1 MDALITQLE
10 EVFTEFPDTLARHHR
25 SRDGHHKQNSTLTS
39 RQELNEAFLCII
51 SGLQKVTNA
60 NREMATDEALQ
71 VLKPE
76 LACFKE
82 IALKLRQYGS
92 GIREVIEGFKLIWRI
107 FEGYIRDLIA
117 SENSIFNML
126 KDLRYLADLVELEV
140 CGYWETFDVNS
151 IVLESTQDNKRLDRE
166 KATYKSIF
174 ETTSNL
180 VLIAD
185 GAGRIIEVNPEVK
198 SFFYGQEI
206 IGRFC
211 WDVLGL
217 PCSRVDEVL
226 EHVPPDITR
235 ELTIP
240 ALDTSR
246 VFNLQ
251 IKPLSQMYPLAEGI
265 LLILSDITY
274 VVDHRQA
281 LEHRVAERTRALARS
296 EKIVDTVFQSVGKGI
311 LLLDSDLE
319 IFKANQMASEMYG
332 IPLEV
337 LVGTP
342 FRLLVDEKGMLLMSE
357 VCQTLV
363 DGEISSIECLSTYV
377 DGRTFPSALTVASM
391 SLEGR
396 SFWPI
401 IVWDISEQKELAD
414 KLLSQKIHAEEMNVT
429 LRNVLATIEN
439 QRKELEQN
447 ISNRIRTSILPGI
460 AKVQI
465 EQDENIRA
473 NYLALIKE
481 QLVSLTT
488 GFADGLDGDLLKLSK
503 TELQVCQFVRAGLTG
518 KEICDTM
525 NIAFET
531 VQTHRKNIRKK
542 LGLRGKEVNLY
553 TFLVERNFE
562 FE

>member
-1 MDALITQLE
+1 MDALIAQLE
-10 EVFTEFPDTLARHHR
+10 EILCEFPDTLARHHR
-25 SRDGHHKQNSTLTS
+25 CREGHQKQNSILTS
-39 RQELNEAFLCII
+39 RQELNEAFLCIL
-51 SGLQKVTNA
+51 SGLKKVTNTDL
-60 NREMATDEALQ
+60 EMATDEALQ
-71 VLKPE
+71 ILGLE
-76 LACFKE
+76 LTCFKE

-92 GIREVIEGFKLIWRI
+92 SIREVIEGFKLIWRI
-107 FEGYIRDLIA
+107 FDGYIRDLIA
-117 SENSIFNML
+117 SENSISNML
-126 KDLRYLADLVELEV
+126 KDLRYLADLIELEV
-140 CGYWETFDVNS
+140 YSYWETFDVNS
-151 IVLESTQDNKRLDRE
+151 IVLEFAQNNKKLSRE
-166 KATYKSIF
+166 KAAYKSIF
-174 ETTSNL
+174 DTSSNL

-198 SFFYGQEI
+198 SCLYDQEI

-217 PCSRVDEVL
+217 PCRRVKEIL
-226 EHVPPDITR
+226 EYVPSDITR
-235 ELTIP
+235 EVTIP
-240 ALDTSR
+240 ALDNSR

-281 LEHRVAERTRALARS
+281 LELRVVERTRALARS
-296 EKIVDTVFQSVGKGI
+296 EKIVDTIFQSVGKGI
-311 LLLDSDLE
+311 LLLDSDFE

-342 FRLLVDEKGMLLMSE
+342 YRSLVDEKGVLLMSE
-357 VCQTLV
+357 VCQTLM
-363 DGEISSIECLSTYV
+363 DGETRSIECLSTYV
-377 DGRTFPSALTVASM
+377 DGSTFPSALTVASVH
-391 SLEGR
+391 LQGR

-401 IVWDISEQKELAD
+401 VAWNISEQKELED
-414 KLLSQKIHAEEMNVT
+414 KLLSQKLHAEEMNVT
-429 LRNVLATIEN
+429 LRNVLGTIEN
-439 QRKELEQN
+439 QKKEFEQN
-447 ISNRIRTSILPGI
+447 ISNRIRTSILPGV
-460 AKVQI
+460 AKVQT

-473 NYLALIKE
+473 SYLAVVKE
-481 QLVSLTT
+481 QLISLTT
-488 GFADGLDGDLLKLSK
+488 GFANALDGDLLKLSK
-503 TELQVCQFVRAGLTG
+503 TELRICQFIRAGLTG

-542 LGLRGKEVNLY
+542 LGLRGKEVNLC